1 MEDNQT
7 RPITASS
14 TQESVQETQVST
26 SPEASQ
32 NGPSRRKRVLYVLL
46 VYIAALFVV
55 GLFAYFQGRRTN
67 TLLNQEQLDQAL
79 REQYE
84 LGQQDLESG
93 RYAIARQR
101 FEAVIQYDPEYP
113 GAEDGLVEALLN
125 LEVPTLTPTP
135 QATAT
140 PDPSPPEQLLAD
152 AKAAINSG
160 DWDTVVNKLLALRGK
175 DPEYEKVK
183 VDGYL
188 YIALRNIGMDLI
200 AQGEMEEGL
209 YHLSLAEQFGPLDRD
224 ALFRRT
230 LAQQYLL
237 ANSFI
242 GLNWARAAELFAG
255 LCEQGATT
263 DSCPKFADAA
273 WKYGDQLWDAGD
285 ICAADDQY
293 EASLDA
299 YPFPELEPTADK
311 ADDECEKLRATPT
324 PPPATPT
331 PTFTPTPDG
340 GGNGNGG
347 GNGSN
352 GGDGDG

>member
-1 MEDNQT
+1 MTDH
-7 RPITASS
+7 
-14 TQESVQETQVST
+14 ETQPNPVQDSEDLLEKT
-26 SPEASQ
+26 QAATPPEGFTES
-32 NGPSRRKRVLYVLL
+32 PSRRRRVLYAVLIY
-46 VYIAALFVV
+46 VVALFVV
-55 GLFAYFQGRRTN
+55 GLLAFFQGRRSN
-67 TLLNQEQLDQAL
+67 AFASQEELTEAL
-79 REQYE
+79 SEQYE
-84 LGQQDLESG
+84 LGLTDLEAG

-113 GAEDGLVEALLN
+113 GAEDGLVKALTHLD
-125 LEVPTLTPTP
+125 VPTLTPTP
-135 QATAT
+135 EATAT
-140 PDPSPPEQLLAD
+140 PDPSPPDQLLAD
-152 AKAAINSG
+152 AREAINAG
-160 DWDTVVNKLLALRGK
+160 DWNTVVNKLLTLRGK

-188 YIALRNIGMDLI
+188 YIAMRNIGMDLI

-209 YHLSLAEQFGPLDRD
+209 YNLSLAEQFGPLDRD

-242 GLNWARAAELFAG
+242 GLNWARAAELFGG

-285 ICAADDQY
+285 PCAADDQY

-311 ADDECEKLRATPT
+311 ADDECEKLNATPT

-340 GGNGNGG
+340 GGNGNG
-347 GNGSN
+347 S
-352 GGDGDG
+352 GDGDG

>member
-1 MEDNQT
+1 M
-7 RPITASS
+7 
-14 TQESVQETQVST
+14 
-26 SPEASQ
+26 
-32 NGPSRRKRVLYVLL
+32 LYVLL
-46 VYIAALFVV
+46 IYIAALFIV

-79 REQYE
+79 SEQYE
-84 LGQQDLESG
+84 LGLADLESG

-101 FEAVIQYDPEYP
+101 FEAVIQYNPEYP

-125 LEVPTLTPTP
+125 LDVPTITPTP

-140 PDPSPPEQLLAD
+140 PDPSPPDQLLAD

-160 DWDTVVNKLLALRGK
+160 DWNTVVNKLLTLRGK

-188 YIALRNIGMDLI
+188 YIAMRNIGMDLI

-209 YHLSLAEQFGPLDRD
+209 YNLSLAEQFGPLDRD

-273 WKYGDQLWDAGD
+273 WNYGDQLWEAGD
-285 ICAADDQY
+285 PCGADDQY

-299 YPFPELEPTADK
+299 YEFPELEPTADK

-324 PPPATPT
+324 PPPPT
-331 PTFTPTPDG
+331 PTLTPTPDG
-340 GGNGNGG
+340 GGGDGGDGNGN
-347 GNGSN
+347 N
-352 GGDGDG
+352 GGDEGG

>member
-1 MEDNQT
+1 MTDH
-7 RPITASS
+7 
-14 TQESVQETQVST
+14 ETQPGPVQDPQDLIEETQASNPSET
-26 SPEASQ
+26 SGP
-32 NGPSRRKRVLYVLL
+32 GPSRRRRVFYAVLI
-46 VYIAALFVV
+46 YIAALFVV
-55 GLFAYFQGRRTN
+55 GLLAFFQGRRAN
-67 TLLNQEQLDQAL
+67 AFSSQEELREAL
-79 REQYE
+79 SEQYE
-84 LGQQDLESG
+84 LGLADLEQG

-113 GAEDGLVEALLN
+113 GAEDGLVAALTN
-125 LEVPTLTPTP
+125 LDVPTITPTP
-135 QATAT
+135 EATAT
-140 PDPSPPEQLLAD
+140 PDPSPPDQLLAD
-152 AKAAINSG
+152 ARAAINAG
-160 DWDTVVNKLLALRGK
+160 DWNTVVNKLLTLRGK

-188 YIALRNIGMDLI
+188 YIAMRNIGMDLI

-209 YHLSLAEQFGPLDRD
+209 YNLSLAEQFGPLDRD

-263 DSCPKFADAA
+263 DSCPKYADAA

-285 ICAADDQY
+285 PCAADDQY

-299 YPFPELEPTADK
+299 YTYPELEPTADK

-340 GGNGNGG
+340 GGNGND
-347 GNGSN
+347 
-352 GGDGDG
+352 GGDGGS

>member
-1 MEDNQT
+1 MTD
-7 RPITASS
+7 
-14 TQESVQETQVST
+14 QETQPTST
-26 SPEASQ
+26 SPAEDSLQETQATTSVDAMKS
-32 NGPSRRKRVLYVLL
+32 GSSRRKRVLYALL
-46 VYIAALFVV
+46 IYIAALFIV
-55 GLFAYFQGRRTN
+55 GIFAYLQGRQTN
-67 TLLNQEQLDQAL
+67 AFNNDEQLSQAL
-79 REQYE
+79 GEQYE
-84 LGQQDLESG
+84 LGVEDLEAG

-113 GAEDGLVEALLN
+113 GAEDGLVEALIHLD
-125 LEVPTLTPTP
+125 VPTTTPTP

-140 PDPSPPEQLLAD
+140 PDPSPPDQLLAN
-152 AKAAINSG
+152 ARAAINAG
-160 DWDTVVNKLLALRGK
+160 DWNTVVNKLLTLRGK
-175 DPEYEKVK
+175 DPEYEKIK

-209 YHLSLAEQFGPLDRD
+209 YNLSLAEQFGPLDRD

-242 GLNWARAAELFAG
+242 GLNWERAAELFAG

-263 DSCPKFADAA
+263 DSCPKFAEAA
-273 WKYGDQLWDAGD
+273 WKYGDQLWDADDPCG
-285 ICAADDQY
+285 ADAQY
-293 EASLDA
+293 QASLDA

-324 PPPATPT
+324 PPPSTPT

-340 GGNGNGG
+340 GGVGSGDGNGG
-347 GNGSN
+347 G
-352 GGDGDG
+352 DGEG